1 MATLLSRPA
10 SCLRRSRSKYTL
22 PEQKMTLRT
31 SRGLRWAGPE
41 SGSTL
46 YATTTRR
53 HSDTRLNQASNAVAV
68 F

>member
-46 YATTTRR
+46 YATTRR
-53 HSDTRLNQASNAVAV
+53 HSNTRLNQASNAVAV